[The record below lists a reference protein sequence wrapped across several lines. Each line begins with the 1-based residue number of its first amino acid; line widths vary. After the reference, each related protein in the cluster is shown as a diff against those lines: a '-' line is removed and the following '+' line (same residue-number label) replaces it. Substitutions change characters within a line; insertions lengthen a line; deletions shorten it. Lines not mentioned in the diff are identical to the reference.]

1 MLAQHQGKGM
11 VQKEMKEL
19 LSLVLIKYI
28 GLKFNI
34 IILIINVFKIIV
46 YEDVGRS
53 FLFRKIKSIQELVLL
68 FFCIY

>member
-1 MLAQHQGKGM
+1 M

>member
-1 MLAQHQGKGM
+1 M

-34 IILIINVFKIIV
+34 IILIINVFKIIF